1 MGQMSDGYERGDGE
15 EETMKVKGG
24 AGHLSTSFSRYPCPA
39 LASLAAILSVH
50 TAQCH
55 SVVGTLVILRH
66 LMCASVLHPSH
77 RMISSPSS
85 QSSS

>member
-1 MGQMSDGYERGDGE
+1 MSEGEGMKRKKVREKMKMKRGE
-15 EETMKVKGG
+15 CY
-24 AGHLSTSFSRYPCPA
+24 LSTSFSRYPCPA
-39 LASLAAILSVH
+39 LASLAAFLSVQ

-55 SVVGTLVILRH
+55 SVEGTEVMLRH
-66 LMCASVLHPSH
+66 LICASVLHPSH